1 MQNSSEVLTGLVVGR
16 KRDGRC
22 EYDPVLKQEL
32 VRRCL
37 APGVSVARMAMQH
50 GINANLLR
58 VWIMKSQGQSVIS
71 PLSDMA
77 AKVPE
82 ISHAFVPVQIQA
94 SAAPTIQTPP
104 TRMTRVQSSL
114 PATLPM
120 RIQVR
125 LPNGV
130 EVDLGETRLDELTGV
145 MQILDL
151 TRFHGRYELL
161 H

>member
-1 MQNSSEVLTGLVVGR
+1 MQNHSEVLIGLVVGR

-22 EYDPVLKQEL
+22 QYDPVLKQEL

-58 VWIMKSQGQSVIS
+58 IWIMKSQGQSVIS
-71 PLSDMA
+71 SPSDMP

-82 ISHAFVPVQIQA
+82 ISHPFVPVQIQA
-94 SAAPTIQTPP
+94 PAAPTMQAPP
-104 TRMTRVQSSL
+104 ARMTRAHSSL

-120 RIQVR
+120 HMQVR
-125 LPNGV
+125 LSNGI
-130 EVDLGETRLDELTGV
+130 EVDLNEVRLDNLTAV
-145 MQILDL
+145 MQMLSAL
-151 TRFHGRYELL
+151 PCSS
-161 H
+161 